1 MNNKM
6 ALVSGRYDDLTVNPS
21 RYISKLDVKD
31 KASLMMILTKLESG
45 ILLMSS
51 TYCRYFQAIIPMI
64 AMIDEKRDS
73 KELVTF
79 IRKKFA
85 SMTRTYIRTDKE
97 TEKEQSSLYS
107 LKTEL
112 YDISLDPNVKQ
123 LESHIVVSLVDI
135 DDGLKDLMSN
145 ILDMAQDIDIDKWKS
160 NGRIDKITK
169 SIHNINLA
177 IMTTFDDFSKA
188 FMDGESIAS
197 IGKFSEEKY
206 RRNTI
211 LSDVLGTPT
220 SIIMPIDSTIAFLN
234 DLYNVILMLHYNMGA
249 CIDISKPI
257 NTDDTTKDIKD
268 MYGDFCEMNDKA
280 IKNDP
285 KVTGF
290 DPTAFNKKRR
300 KMSFFW
306 DRNDSEPNTGNEQD
320 NSSDTSEWDN
330 HN

>member
-6 ALVSGRYDDLTVNPS
+6 ALVSGRYDDLVINPS
-21 RYISKLDVKD
+21 RYISKLDVRD

-64 AMIDEKRDS
+64 AMIDEKRDN
-73 KELVTF
+73 KELVSF
-79 IRKKFA
+79 IRKKFS

-97 TEKEQSSLYS
+97 TEKEQPSLYS

-112 YDISLDPNVKQ
+112 YDITLDPNVKQ

-135 DDGLKDLMSN
+135 DEELKNLMDN
-145 ILDMAQDIDIDKWKS
+145 ILDMAQDIDIDKWES
-160 NGRIDKITK
+160 HGRISKIAK
-169 SIHNINLA
+169 SIENVNLA

-188 FMDGESIAS
+188 FMDGESIES

-206 RRNTI
+206 RRNI
-211 LSDVLGTPT
+211 VLSNVLSTPT
-220 SIIMPIDSTIAFLN
+220 SIIMPIDNTIVFLN

-257 NTDDTTKDIKD
+257 NTDDSVKDIKD

-306 DRNDSEPNTGNEQD
+306 DRNTNEPNTHNEEND
-320 NSSDTSEWDN
+320 SNNTFE
-330 HN
+330 